1 MLRYLA
7 ALLILATFVPI
18 EISQTQQRARVCPD
32 YISCMARGGGLMN
45 LNPALSLAHFQQA
58 LRLNP
63 TDPDALAYLHIMEA
77 YLLGERGYC
86 PTYQRCMSEGY
97 ASSKAGDYQSAL
109 THFKRALVFNTHSQ
123 EAQKAI
129 FTVSRAVQQVAN
141 P

>member
-1 MLRYLA
+1 MPRYLA

-18 EISQTQQRARVCPD
+18 ELTLAQQRARVCQD
-32 YISCMARGGGLMN
+32 YTTCMSRGEGLIT
-45 LNPALSLAHFQQA
+45 LDLALSLAHFQQA

-63 TDPDALAYLHIMEA
+63 TDPKALGYLHIMEA

-86 PTYQRCMSEGY
+86 PTYQRCMSAGY
-97 ASSKAGDYQSAL
+97 ASSKTGDYQSAL
-109 THFKRALVFNTHSQ
+109 THFKRALVFNTRSV
-123 EAQKAI
+123 EAQNAI